1 MAGIHEFRIEPM
13 SCVRDHTVW
22 QGSAGKPMTTD
33 AGKFS
38 GAINW
43 TELGAKFS
51 DDPAFIADLLGV
63 VIASN
68 AEVPTVL
75 RNAAGAGDIE
85 QIARL
90 AHRTKGMAGDLVAPT
105 CHAIACEVEAAARA
119 GRPEAAGLAL
129 RLADSLEAVLA
140 EAQARVGR

>member
-1 MAGIHEFRIEPM
+1 M
-13 SCVRDHTVW
+13 SAIRDHTAW
-22 QGSAGKPMTTD
+22 KGSTSKLMTTN
-33 AGKFS
+33 AGKFP

-68 AEVPTVL
+68 AEVPTAL
-75 RNAAGAGDIE
+75 RNAARAADFE
-85 QIARL
+85 QIAGL
-90 AHRTKGMAGDLVAPT
+90 AHRTKGMAGDLVAPA

-119 GRPEAAGLAL
+119 RRPEAADLTL
-129 RLADSLEAVLA
+129 ELADSLEAVLA

>member
-1 MAGIHEFRIEPM
+1 
-13 SCVRDHTVW
+13 
-22 QGSAGKPMTTD
+22 MTTD

-90 AHRTKGMAGDLVAPT
+90 AHRTKGMAGDLDAPPAMPSPAKSKPLHEPDAPRQPVLRSGWRTRWKPCSPRRRRASVADQ
-105 CHAIACEVEAAARA
+105 R
-119 GRPEAAGLAL
+119 L
-129 RLADSLEAVLA
+129 R
-140 EAQARVGR
+140 